1 MTKPEEPKE
10 QHPIGKQ
17 SNNKYAHLQLYL
29 RVNTLVSTR
38 T

>member
-10 QHPIGKQ
+10 RHPIGKQ
-17 SNNKYAHLQLYL
+17 SNNKYDVL
-29 RVNTLVSTR
+29 TETSTR